1 MRRVKILGAVL
12 LLLTMV
18 SCGAQESAEEAA
30 AASASEHELFQARL
44 EAYAPVLSEAYA
56 TGNIEV
62 LRGFAVERVLAQ
74 VEKRVND
81 LATAG
86 MLVETEQVSLVIE
99 TINPFGNN
107 FALVTTLETWD
118 LRYYS
123 TGSAHSLVSERLG
136 TRNRVEYQMKELD
149 GEWMIFFRELKQE
162 FDDL

>member
-1 MRRVKILGAVL
+1 MKRVRVLGAIVL
-12 LLLTMV
+12 LVAIGCGEPV
-18 SCGAQESAEEAA
+18 STDGVPAVSESEREV
-30 AASASEHELFQARL
+30 FQARL

-62 LRGFAVERVLAQ
+62 LRDFAVERVLAQ
-74 VEKRVND
+74 VEKRVQD
-81 LATAG
+81 LAVAG
-86 MLVETEQVSLVIE
+86 MLVETELVSLVIE
-99 TINPFGNN
+99 EIRPFGNN

-118 LRYYS
+118 LRYFS